1 MSATLTKARQ
11 QINSIGMFLKQ
22 GKITP
27 AATGLYEAVMTVMRS
42 QLMKAEKDEF
52 SRLIEQGVYHLNN
65 DKELRKVFPLVIAYK
80 AGEEKEL
87 LETLRVLLN
96 ALQTAVADEAKENLA
111 ALEKRKRDTLAD
123 AQAHMD
129 RGEFD
134 RAKDILGKLTREFPK
149 DSHLQ
154 VQASDMLLRAELF
167 EDAFDYLD
175 RALQSTPDEIHL
187 YNRIAVVLRKLKK
200 YDVAEKYFM
209 RAVNF
214 AKNDPNLYFN
224 LGRVYIDWARWD
236 KVEKA
241 ARIALKL
248 SPGFEEADKMLA
260 FALRKQGKTE

>member
-1 MSATLTKARQ
+1 MSSTLTKARQ

-22 GKITP
+22 GKLTP
-27 AATGLYEAVMTVMRS
+27 AASGLYGAVMTVMRT

-52 SRLIEQGVYHLNN
+52 SRLIEHGVSQLNA
-65 DKELRKVFPLVIAYK
+65 DPELRKIFPLVIPYK
-80 AGEEKEL
+80 AGQEKEL
-87 LETLRVLLN
+87 LDILRVLLN
-96 ALQTAVADEAKENLA
+96 ALQASVVEEVQNDQAAMEKHKRDSLA
-111 ALEKRKRDTLAD
+111 A
-123 AQAHMD
+123 AQEHLD
-129 RGEFD
+129 KGEFD
-134 RAKDILGKLTREFPK
+134 QAKEILGKLTREYAK
-149 DSHLQ
+149 DSQLQ
-154 VQASDMLLRAELF
+154 AQASDMLLKAELF

-187 YNRIAVVLRKLKK
+187 YNRIAVVLRKMKK

-224 LGRVYIDWARWD
+224 LGRVYIDWERWD

-248 SPGFEEADKMLA
+248 LPGFDEADKMLA

>member
-22 GKITP
+22 GKLTP
-27 AATGLYEAVMTVMRS
+27 AAAGLYDAVMTIVRT
-42 QLMKAEKDEF
+42 QLMKAEKEEF
-52 SRLIEQGVYHLNN
+52 SRLVEQGVYQLNN
-65 DKELRKVFPLVIAYK
+65 NKELRKVFPLVIAYK
-80 AGEEKEL
+80 AGEEKDL

-96 ALQTAVADEAKENLA
+96 ALQASVVDEAKDNLA
-111 ALEKRKRDTLAD
+111 ALEKHKRDALAA
-123 AQAHMD
+123 AQEHLD
-129 RGEFD
+129 KGEFD
-134 RAKDILGKLTREFPK
+134 QAKDILGKITREFPK
-149 DSHLQ
+149 DSQLQ
-154 VQASDMLLRAELF
+154 AQASDMLLRAELF

-187 YNRIAVVLRKLKK
+187 YNRIAVVLRKMKK
-200 YDVAEKYFM
+200 YDIAEKYFM

-224 LGRVYIDWARWD
+224 LGRVYIDWQRWD

-248 SPGFEEADKMLA
+248 LPGFEEADKMLA
-260 FALRKQGKTE
+260 FALRRQGKTE